1 MTKITS
7 LCVYCGTSSRGA
19 ASHRAAAARLGT
31 LLAARGIRLVYG
43 GGCIGLM
50 GVLADAALAG
60 GGRVV
65 GIIPYHLKEHE
76 VGHEGVTELVVVDS
90 MHERKRRMF
99 ELADA
104 FAILPGGLGTLD
116 EAVEIIVWKQLGLH
130 DKPIV
135 LVDIDGYW
143 ASFRTLIE
151 AVVAGDY
158 ARPEIADLFTTVESI
173 EAIFQALAAAP
184 EPALSP
190 EPERL

>member
-7 LCVYCGTSSRGA
+7 LCVYCGTSSRSA

-31 LLAARGIRLVYG
+31 LLAARGIGLVYG

-65 GIIPYHLKEHE
+65 GIIPYRLKEHE
-76 VGHEGVTELVVVDS
+76 IGHDGLTELVVVDS

-116 EAVEIIVWKQLGLH
+116 EAVEIIAWKQLGLH

-143 ASFRTLIE
+143 APFRTLIE

-158 ARPEIADLFTTVESI
+158 ARPEIADLFTTVESV
-173 EAIFQALAAAP
+173 EAMFQALAAAP